1 MRIKKKKGDIFQVIF
16 MLILIFAVSVAG
28 LICLVLT
35 THVNNFWDSSGLLNE
50 SQTATDSVD
59 TMQRLAP
66 QTTDYTIFFLFIGLV
81 LGTTIAAVRTNFSAA
96 TMLVFIFL
104 TFIAV
109 LEAAGFVN
117 MYRGLADQEAIL
129 PISQTLHWTNFIF
142 SKYLPLFTI
151 ILCALV
157 MLIMYG
163 KGDNI

>member
-1 MRIKKKKGDIFQVIF
+1 MRSIIKKKGDIFQVIF
-16 MLILIFAVSVAG
+16 MLILVFAVALVG

-35 THVNNFWDSSGLLNE
+35 SNVNTFWDESGLLNE
-50 SQTATDSVD
+50 SQTATDSVN

-66 QTTDYTIFFLFIGLV
+66 QTTDYTIFFLFVGLI

-109 LEAAGFVN
+109 LSAAGFVN
-117 MYRGLADQEAIL
+117 MYRGLADQAAII
-129 PISQTLHWTNFIF
+129 PVSEQLHWTNFIF

-163 KGDNI
+163 KTEQ